1 MPQPL
6 LPDEGHRVLVKHLQ
20 ALCLLA
26 ALIGSAC
33 TAAAQTYGAPG
44 PEEAPHRRQLWTV
57 PSPDPGTSSRAVLFR
72 PPGDGPFPLA
82 VIAHASTQNALRRAQ
97 MPQPEYRA
105 LASWFVS
112 RGYAVLVP
120 ERPGHGATGGRY
132 LEDQGGCDDADY
144 LGAGRATADSIAAA
158 MTEIRKQ
165 PFIRGNGTIV
175 VGHSAG
181 GWGALALAGA
191 NPPGVTAIVV
201 FAPGRGGHAND
212 RPNDVCAPQ
221 RLIAA
226 AATFGQ
232 TAHVPVIWLAAR
244 NDSYFS
250 PAFSRRLADAFRKGG
265 AKVDIR
271 ELPEFRSEGHW
282 LAESDGGDDI
292 YGAALD
298 KALKAITAGKR

>member
-1 MPQPL
+1 M
-6 LPDEGHRVLVKHLQ
+6 KHLQ

-33 TAAAQTYGAPG
+33 PTAAQADGAQG
-44 PEEAPHRRQLWTV
+44 PEGAPHRRQV
-57 PSPDPGTSSRAVLFR
+57 SVASPDPNTSSRAVLFR
-72 PPGDGPFPLA
+72 PPGNGPFPLA
-82 VIAHASTQNALRRAQ
+82 IVAHASTQNATRRAQ
-97 MPQPEYRA
+97 IPQPEYRA
-105 LASWFVS
+105 LASWFVR

-144 LGAGRATADSIAAA
+144 PGAGRATANSIAAA
-158 MTEIRKQ
+158 MTDIRKQ
-165 PFIRGNGTIV
+165 PFIRSDGTIV

-181 GWGALALAGA
+181 GWGALAMAGA
-191 NPPGVTAIVV
+191 NPPGVTAIVA

-221 RLIAA
+221 RLLAA
-226 AATFGQ
+226 AARFGQ
-232 TAHVPVIWLAAR
+232 TAHVPVIWLVAR
-244 NDSYFS
+244 NDSYFP
-250 PAFSRRLADAFRKGG
+250 PALSRQLADAFGKGG
-265 AKVDIR
+265 ANVDFR
-271 ELPEFRSEGHW
+271 ALPDFRSEGHW

-298 KALKAITAGKR
+298 KALKAITARPARKR

>member
-1 MPQPL
+1 M
-6 LPDEGHRVLVKHLQ
+6 KYIQ

-26 ALIGSAC
+26 ALLGSAPP
-33 TAAAQTYGAPG
+33 AATQTSGAQG
-44 PEEAPHRRQLWTV
+44 PEEAPHRRQAWSV
-57 PSPDPGTSSRAVLFR
+57 ASPDPNTSSRAVLFR
-72 PPGDGPFPLA
+72 PPGNGPFPLA
-82 VIAHASTQNALRRAQ
+82 VIAHATTQNALRRAQ

-105 LASWFVS
+105 LASWFVG

-132 LEDQGGCDDADY
+132 LEDQGGCDNADY
-144 LGAGRATADSIAAA
+144 LGAGRATAESIALAVNE
-158 MTEIRKQ
+158 MRKQ
-165 PFIRGNGTIV
+165 PFIRSDGTIV

-181 GWGALALAGA
+181 GWGALAMAGA
-191 NPPGVTAIVV
+191 NPPGVTAIVA

-226 AATFGQ
+226 AATFGK
-232 TAHVPVIWLAAR
+232 TAHVPVIWLVAR

-250 PAFSRRLADAFRKGG
+250 LALSRQLADAFRKGG
-265 AKVDIR
+265 ARIDFR
-271 ELPEFRSEGHW
+271 ELPDFRDEGHR

-292 YGAALD
+292 YGALLD
-298 KALKAITAGKR
+298 KALKTITARPATTR

>member
-1 MPQPL
+1 MKY
-6 LPDEGHRVLVKHLQ
+6 VQ

-26 ALIGSAC
+26 ALLGSA
-33 TAAAQTYGAPG
+33 TSAAAQTSGAQG
-44 PEEAPHRRQLWTV
+44 SEEAPHRRQLWSV
-57 PSPDPGTSSRAVLFR
+57 PSPDPHTSSRALLFR
-72 PPGDGPFPLA
+72 PPGNGPFPLA
-82 VIAHASTQNALRRAQ
+82 IIAHATTQNALRRAQ
-97 MPQPEYRA
+97 MPQPEYHA
-105 LASWFVS
+105 LASWLVS

-144 LGAGRATADSIAAA
+144 LGAGRATAESIALA
-158 MTEIRKQ
+158 MNEMRKQ
-165 PFIRGNGTIV
+165 PFIRSDGTII

-181 GWGALALAGA
+181 GWGALAMAGA
-191 NPPGVTAIVV
+191 NPKGVAAIVA

-226 AATFGQ
+226 AATFGK
-232 TAHVPVIWLAAR
+232 TAHVPVIWLVAR

-250 PAFSRRLADAFRKGG
+250 PDLSHRLADALRVGG
-265 AKVDIR
+265 AKVDFR
-271 ELPEFRSEGHW
+271 ELPDFRSEGHW
-282 LAESDGGDDI
+282 LAESTGGDDI

-298 KALKAITAGKR
+298 KALKAITAKPARTQ

>member
-1 MPQPL
+1 M
-6 LPDEGHRVLVKHLQ
+6 KHVQ

-26 ALIGSAC
+26 ALLGSAA
-33 TAAAQTYGAPG
+33 TAAAQTSGAQA
-44 PEEAPHRRQLWTV
+44 PEEAPHRRQVWSV
-57 PSPDPGTSSRAVLFR
+57 ASPDPNTSSRAVLFR
-72 PPGDGPFPLA
+72 PPGNGPFPLA
-82 VIAHASTQNALRRAQ
+82 VIAHATTQNALRRAQ

-105 LASWFVS
+105 LASWFVG

-120 ERPGHGATGGRY
+120 ERPGHGLTGGRY
-132 LEDQGGCDDADY
+132 LEDQGGCDNADY
-144 LGAGRATADSIAAA
+144 VGAGRATADSIAAA
-158 MTEIRKQ
+158 MTDIRKQ
-165 PFIRGNGTIV
+165 PFIRSDGTIV

-181 GWGALALAGA
+181 GWGALAMAGA
-191 NPPGVTAIVV
+191 NPQGVRAIIA

-226 AATFGQ
+226 ATTFGK
-232 TAHVPVIWLAAR
+232 TAHVPVIWLVAR

-250 PAFSRRLADAFRKGG
+250 PDLSRQLADAFRKGG
-265 AKVDIR
+265 ARVDVH
-271 ELPEFRSEGHW
+271 ELPDFRSEGHW

-298 KALKAITAGKR
+298 KALKAITARKR

>member
-1 MPQPL
+1 M
-6 LPDEGHRVLVKHLQ
+6 KHVQ
-20 ALCLLA
+20 ALCLLT
-26 ALIGSAC
+26 ALLGSAA
-33 TAAAQTYGAPG
+33 TAAAQTSGAQG
-44 PEEAPHRRQLWTV
+44 PEEAPHRRQLWSV
-57 PSPDPGTSSRAVLFR
+57 PSPDPNTSSRAVLFR
-72 PPGDGPFPLA
+72 PPGNGPFPLA
-82 VIAHASTQNALRRAQ
+82 IIAHATTQNALRRAQ
-97 MPQPEYRA
+97 MPQLEYRA
-105 LASWFVS
+105 LASWFVR

-144 LGAGRATADSIAAA
+144 LRAGRATADSIAVA
-158 MTEIRKQ
+158 MSDIRKQ
-165 PFIRGNGTIV
+165 PFIRHDGTIV

-191 NPPGVTAIVV
+191 NPPGVTAVV
-201 FAPGRGGHAND
+201 AFAPGRGGHAND

-232 TAHVPVIWLAAR
+232 TAHVPVIWLVAR

-250 PAFSRRLADAFRKGG
+250 PAFSRQLADAFGKGG
-265 AKVDIR
+265 AKVDVR
-271 ELPEFRSEGHW
+271 ELPDFRSEGHW
-282 LAESDGGDDI
+282 LAESDSGDDI

-298 KALKAITAGKR
+298 KTLKAITARKR